1 MTDGM
6 ARTESPLSAL
16 ESYLPPG
23 SFLLVEPLL
32 VTHRVHLIITRGRAS
47 VLGDYRHA
55 HAGRNHRISVNGDLN
70 RHAFLITLLHEFA
83 HLLTF
88 LEHGPRV
95 ASHGMEWKARYSAIL
110 KDFIVR
116 GIFPDDIREA
126 LESGLRNPAAST
138 CADEGLM
145 RVLRRYDPVKEGYC
159 LVEELPFGAW
169 FRIRGGRVFR
179 KGERQRK
186 RYQCE
191 ELGTGRV
198 YVFSPVYEVLRL
210 PEDFHP

>member
-1 MTDGM
+1 MS
-6 ARTESPLSAL
+6 RTESPLSAL
-16 ESYLPPG
+16 ETYLPEG

-32 VTHRVHLIITRGRAS
+32 VAHRVHLTITRGRAS

-95 ASHGMEWKARYSAIL
+95 ASHGREWKAMYSGIL
-110 KDFIVR
+110 KDFIDR

-126 LESGLRNPAAST
+126 LQSGLSNPAAST

-145 RVLRRYDPVKEGYC
+145 RVLRRYDPVKEGFC
-159 LVEELPFGAW
+159 LVEELPAGAL
-169 FRIRGGRVFR
+169 FRIRGGRIFR

-186 RYQCE
+186 RYQCL
-191 ELGTGRV
+191 ELQTGRI
-198 YVFSPVYEVLRL
+198 YVFSPVYEVHRL
-210 PEDFHP
+210 PEGYQP